1 MENRPLRSYTNNFV
15 FNLLVIAVHE
25 LGLRL
30 DTVARGRGS
39 ESSASGG
46 AARST
51 ESMDDPSAVRLA
63 VERIFP
69 HPPSN
74 PPSRQSG
81 ATGSMEGTSAAGSS
95 VVRIPHSPPYPP
107 PRGSSSESEVFEE
120 EEVVEEEGTNPEVA
134 EFRTAPWKRQRRD

>member
-39 ESSASGG
+39 ESASASVG

-51 ESMDDPSAVRLA
+51 ESMDNPSAVRLA

-74 PPSRQSG
+74 PPPRQSG
-81 ATGSMEGTSAAGSS
+81 ATGSMDGTSAAGSS

-107 PRGSSSESEVFEE
+107 PRGSSSESEEFEE
-120 EEVVEEEGTNPEVA
+120 VEINPE
-134 EFRTAPWKRQRRD
+134 ETAPWKRQRRE